1 LGSSW
6 LIVHGSWPEKSGKR
20 KDQST
25 GAFVVHGSWF
35 MVHSSWFMAGD
46 ELKAERPKL
55 RSVHGSWFM
64 AGEQRKAERPKLK
77 RVHG

>member
-1 LGSSW
+1 
-6 LIVHGSWPEKSGKR
+6 
-20 KDQST
+20 
-25 GAFVVHGSWF
+25 
-35 MVHSSWFMAGD
+35 MAGD

>member
-46 ELKAERPKL
+46 ELKAERGKIKAEE
-55 RSVHGSWFM
+55 RSWFIPNCKTSNLQISM
-64 AGEQRKAERPKLK
+64 NYEP
-77 RVHG
+77 